1 MKPVLNTTLFLR
13 KGQAANGLDL
23 EVTYYNDN
31 ISEVLQP
38 HLVQPNDSWVSYHL
52 PQPAAVTEVQIRA
65 VGSKPLALC
74 EVIVLGGES
83 VKMEQVLRRDF
94 ERKSPQGIRDPQA

>member
-65 VGSKPLALC
+65 VGNKSLALC
-74 EVIVLGGES
+74 EVIVLGGEGDGWNL
-83 VKMEQVLRRDF
+83 VTE
-94 ERKSPQGIRDPQA
+94 DPYTLKVQRNVVY